1 VNALANPH
9 VGQYLNRHFVSGFQK
24 VATFQIVAGQKQ
36 GGNVAGYYCTPE
48 GRVLHAVAG
57 PVDADTF
64 LREAQW
70 ANETFQLAQLDN
82 VEPAQLPAFFRKA
95 HLKRL
100 QREHGL
106 HVLEGQLPR
115 PEAVGSKLLDQLL
128 IRNQHVGLTEQGKVH
143 LLLAVGPMPRLNQ
156 VYRVVFERILN
167 EQIATDPVAG
177 R

>member
-1 VNALANPH
+1 VN
-9 VGQYLNRHFVSGFQK
+9 
-24 VATFQIVAGQKQ
+24 
-36 GGNVAGYYCTPE
+36 
-48 GRVLHAVAG
+48 
-57 PVDADTF
+57 ADTF
-64 LREAQW
+64 LREAHW
-70 ANETFQLAQLDN
+70 VNETFQLAQLDN
-82 VEPAQLPAFFRKA
+82 LEPGQLPAFFRKA

-106 HVLEGQLPR
+106 HVPENQLPR
-115 PEAVGSKLLDQLL
+115 PEVVSSKLLDQLL